1 MRKLIDPDSSC
12 GFCGGYDL
20 GTKCPDCGA
29 GSDNYDAPV
38 GDAMQDI
45 LNQEI
50 VRETLLEINPDTDD
64 ALVEKM
70 WALCK
75 GNPWNAVPLYNILKA
90 IEK

>member
-1 MRKLIDPDSSC
+1 MNKEKEL
-12 GFCGGYDL
+12 
-20 GTKCPDCGA
+20 
-29 GSDNYDAPV
+29 NE
-38 GDAMQDI
+38 I

-50 VRETLLEINPDTDD
+50 VRETLLEVNPNTDD

-75 GNPWNAVPLYNILKA
+75 GNPWNAVPLYSILKA

>member
-1 MRKLIDPDSSC
+1 MTQEFD
-12 GFCGGYDL
+12 
-20 GTKCPDCGA
+20 
-29 GSDNYDAPV
+29 
-38 GDAMQDI
+38 DI

-50 VRETLLEINPDTDD
+50 VRETLLEVNPNTDN

-75 GNPWNAVPLYNILKA
+75 GNPWNAVPLYNILKI